1 MEAIITTIIQ
11 YISPAALPLVIV
23 VVAAI
28 FFYFKFNSI
37 TKDRESTK
45 IQRDNDSQTI
55 HDDILKLKFKVT
67 ELDGRI
73 VKHESIIE
81 DMRQQL
87 SELNANIVRLAVV
100 VEELAKKIDNNKYEL
115 QSKELHTA
123 SNQTT

>member
-1 MEAIITTIIQ
+1 MNKMEAIITTVIT

-37 TKDRESTK
+37 AKDRENTK
-45 IQRDNDSQTI
+45 VQRDNDSQTI

-67 ELDGRI
+67 ELDGRT

-87 SELNANIVRLAVV
+87 SELNTNIVRLSVV
-100 VEELAKKIDNNKYEL
+100 VEELAKKFD
-115 QSKELHTA
+115 KE
-123 SNQTT
+123 

>member
-1 MEAIITTIIQ
+1 MDSVITTIIP

-28 FFYFKFNSI
+28 FFYFKFSGL
-37 TKDRESTK
+37 TKDRENTK

-67 ELDGRI
+67 ELDGRT
-73 VKHESIIE
+73 VKHEGIIE

-87 SELNANIVRLAVV
+87 TELNTNIVRLAVV
-100 VEELAKKIDNNKYEL
+100 VEELAKKID
-115 QSKELHTA
+115 KE
-123 SNQTT
+123 